1 MYLIEIILPMSLLR
15 LTAGEIGGNF
25 DIGPVFDFLGDP
37 KKVDSINSC
46 SAIFYSV
53 DPLLGSQVGGWH
65 LLNHFYV
72 QKMLSGFPC
81 HWNIF
86 L

>member
-1 MYLIEIILPMSLLR
+1 MSLLR
-15 LTAGEIGGNF
+15 LTAGEIVGNF
-25 DIGPVFDFLGDP
+25 DIVPVFDFLGDP
-37 KKVDSINSC
+37 QKVDSIKSC

-53 DPLLGSQVGGWH
+53 DPLLGSQVGGWN
-65 LLNHFYV
+65 LLNNFYV
-72 QKMLSGFPC
+72 LDEMLSGFPC